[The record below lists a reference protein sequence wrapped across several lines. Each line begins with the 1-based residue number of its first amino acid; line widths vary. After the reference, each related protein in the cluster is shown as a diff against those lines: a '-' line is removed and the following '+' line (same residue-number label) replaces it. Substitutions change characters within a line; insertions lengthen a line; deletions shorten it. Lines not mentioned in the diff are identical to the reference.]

1 MAAQRESHGLGFGNG
16 SIIDCGGGVIEYRQ
30 TGKVLPAFKVN
41 IADVSGFSVR
51 RPTLQDKKDGA
62 SSMQKVL
69 VLQGN
74 GTEIASCPV
83 SYGTAQKI
91 EDWIRSHPA
100 FRGNAAQTAPAAMP
114 QPAAPSN
121 LVDEL
126 TRLGQLRDSGV
137 LSAEEFE
144 QAKAKLLS

>member
-1 MAAQRESHGLGFGNG
+1 MAAQRVSHGLGFGNG
-16 SIIDCGGGVIEYRQ
+16 SIIDYGGGIIEYRQ
-30 TGKVLPAFKVN
+30 SGKMLPAFKVN
-41 IADVSGFSVR
+41 VADVTGFSVR
-51 RPTLQDKKDGA
+51 KANRQDRKDGA
-62 SSMQKVL
+62 GSMQQVL

-83 SYGTAQKI
+83 NYGTAQKI

-100 FRGNAAQTAPAAMP
+100 FRGNAPQSAPEVQTQA
-114 QPAAPSN
+114 AAPS

-137 LSAEEFE
+137 LSGAEFE
-144 QAKAKLLS
+144 QVKAKLFS